1 MLPIPRSYGRRDRNV
16 IAECNLSPCPHGRI
30 AARLVVFRNSLTLQ
44 QFWKRTFDS
53 ALGRRCVGAVNGLA
67 SWSEK
72 IRPDG
77 STAHRKPR
85 FDPAYFCIIALAR
98 GHLTMCVISHES
110 VHAGYAYAKRAGRK
124 PWADA
129 LDEFDEEYVAYP
141 AGNIAAAIVTF
152 LNREGLLP

>member
-1 MLPIPRSYGRRDRNV
+1 MYRIPRSYARRDKSI

-30 AARLVVFRNSLTLQ
+30 MARLVVFRNSLALQ
-44 QFWKRTFDS
+44 QFWKRKFQYG
-53 ALGRRCVGAVNGLA
+53 LGRTCVGAVNALS

-77 STAHRKPR
+77 SVSAQTPH
-85 FDPAYFCIIALAR
+85 FDRRYFCIIALAQS
-98 GHLTMCVISHES
+98 HLTMCVISHES
-110 VHAGYAYAKRAGRK
+110 VHAGYAYAKRVGRK
-124 PWADA
+124 PWAEA

-152 LNREGLLP
+152 LNTRGLIG